1 MRGEGISRTDIGVVE
16 ELLVRLYCVRKYLSS
31 RTNLRSNLCL
41 VVSVGVCCELAKCTD
56 KMVLV
61 TTPFGSEEDLDPWGR
76 WAKIQPRYTNEIVP
90 RTGIEGN
97 VGGACLCDDAAIACW
112 TSRSYQDVRILMH

>member
-1 MRGEGISRTDIGVVE
+1 M
-16 ELLVRLYCVRKYLSS
+16 SS

-97 VGGACLCDDAAIACW
+97 VGGHVFAMMQPSLAGHHEV
-112 TSRSYQDVRILMH
+112 TKMYVY